1 MAKETFA
8 DRLKQ
13 AMDEKGKKQIDIIRA
28 AAEQGVKLG
37 KSHIS
42 QYVSGKNIPRT
53 DILHCLAEVLG
64 VDEEWL
70 RGRGRRRAAEDRRRC
85 SGRKYPGRASGRRD
99 TGRRK
104 RCKKCFPG
112 DRRRWRDKKSRKFRR
127 QTNERVQKIFKIEQC
142 II

>member
-70 RGRGRRRAAEDRRRC
+70 RNG
-85 SGRKYPGRASGRRD
+85 SQYPGRASGRRD